1 MKVVNVVLSGGV
13 GSRLW
18 PLSRKSRPKQ
28 YLPIF
33 GGQSLFEK
41 TVIRNSEIC
50 NQVMVVGGV
59 DNYQLSRDILK
70 KTATTDYIELVEAA
84 PRNTAAAIA
93 FAALSL
99 PEDAIMLVTP
109 SDHLIGDQEKY
120 NADLSQAVALAKN
133 GDLVTFG
140 LIPSKPETGFG
151 YIEHEGNNVL
161 GFREK
166 PALEQAKAY
175 LSQGN
180 FLWNSGMFCFAAGTY
195 LRELQKYEPEVLKTS
210 KAAMKNAKEGFLPLD
225 LSMEIPSI
233 SVDYAVMERSDKIK
247 VIPSNFSWSDMGSF
261 EALFEYYPIG
271 SKERVGEN
279 LVLGTGKHVE
289 FIGMEDVV
297 LVETDDAILVLNR
310 KNAQD
315 VKKVYERLE
324 KENPSLLN

>member
-1 MKVVNVVLSGGV
+1 MKVVNVILSGGV

-18 PLSRKSRPKQ
+18 PLSRKSKPKQ

-33 GGQSLFEK
+33 EGQSLFEK
-41 TVIRNSEIC
+41 TVIRNSGIC

-70 KTATTDYIELVEAA
+70 NTGISDYIELVEAA

-99 PEDAIMLVTP
+99 PKDAIMLVTP

-120 NADLSQAVALAKN
+120 DDSLSQAVNMAKN
-133 GDLVTFG
+133 GFLVTFG

-166 PALEQAKAY
+166 PELEQAQAY
-175 LSQGN
+175 LVQGN

-195 LRELQKYEPEVLKTS
+195 LSELEKYEPEVLKTS
-210 KAAMKNAKEGFLPLD
+210 KAAVEQAENGFLPLE

-247 VIPSNFSWSDMGSF
+247 VVPSSFSWSDMGSF
-261 EALFEYYPIG
+261 DALFDYYPMG
-271 SKERVGEN
+271 SKERVGGN
-279 LVLGTGKHVE
+279 LVLGSDKHVE
-289 FIGMEDVV
+289 FVGMEDVV
-297 LVETDDAILVLNR
+297 LVETKEAILVLNR
-310 KNAQD
+310 SNAQD

-324 KENPSLLN
+324 KENPGLLN